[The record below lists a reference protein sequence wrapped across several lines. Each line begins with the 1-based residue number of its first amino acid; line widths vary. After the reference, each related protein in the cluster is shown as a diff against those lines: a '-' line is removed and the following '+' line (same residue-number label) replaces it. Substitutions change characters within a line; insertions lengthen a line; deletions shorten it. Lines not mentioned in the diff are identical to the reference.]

1 MENRSVGLPCPGDLN
16 ICHMK
21 ALVGLVL
28 TGCLLKTAAFAGGG
42 LSVTA
47 FSWTRAHAGKL
58 AFGRRLCTSQLT
70 AQVER
75 KDGRG
80 SDRKI
85 LETAERTEPAKP
97 WGDGGSGD
105 NRLLQTLEFVIGS
118 TFSSRLYVGGKELH
132 VALPLPRPHD
142 YPTWFPAIL
151 RLPQAVYDA
160 AERGLDEGWITK
172 AEDDSVFAI
181 KYGVLRSE
189 VRPLPDEDCEPCQR
203 AKRME
208 LEAAAAR
215 DLVNIDRNERSRRIN
230 TGYGDLSE
238 HVAQHAGGSFPNGPL
253 NSTAGLAVSS
263 VLAYLAIDLDG
274 GPLARFPAAFLAV
287 LAYAFVES
295 GKTGL

>member
-1 MENRSVGLPCPGDLN
+1 MGESTRERCGEPLGWVALSGGPEHLPHESACGIGPHRLPLEDCGVCGRRTVSHGIFLDTSA
-16 ICHMK
+16 C
-21 ALVGLVL
+21 
-28 TGCLLKTAAFAGGG
+28 
-42 LSVTA
+42 
-47 FSWTRAHAGKL
+47 GKL
-58 AFGRRLCTSQLT
+58 AFGRRLRTSQLT

-75 KDGRG
+75 KDGGG
-80 SDRKI
+80 SDRKT
-85 LETAERTEPAKP
+85 LEAPERTEPAKP

-230 TGYGDLSE
+230 TGY
-238 HVAQHAGGSFPNGPL
+238 
-253 NSTAGLAVSS
+253 AGLAVSS

>member
-1 MENRSVGLPCPGDLN
+1 MGWKALNRRGSAVENRSVGLPCPGDLN

-75 KDGRG
+75 KDGGG

-118 TFSSRLYVGGKELH
+118 TWAGRSCTSHCPFHAHMTTQRGFLRYYVSRRLCTMQQSEGWMRDGLQRQKTTACLRSSTACCGARSDRFQMKIASRASVQNG
-132 VALPLPRPHD
+132 
-142 YPTWFPAIL
+142 WSL
-151 RLPQAVYDA
+151 RL
-160 AERGLDEGWITK
+160 R
-172 AEDDSVFAI
+172 
-181 KYGVLRSE
+181 
-189 VRPLPDEDCEPCQR
+189 
-203 AKRME
+203 
-208 LEAAAAR
+208 
-215 DLVNIDRNERSRRIN
+215 
-230 TGYGDLSE
+230 
-238 HVAQHAGGSFPNGPL
+238 
-253 NSTAGLAVSS
+253 
-263 VLAYLAIDLDG
+263 
-274 GPLARFPAAFLAV
+274 
-287 LAYAFVES
+287 
-295 GKTGL
+295 